1 MKRFIGVLSV
11 LALLFLMEV
20 QLGAQNN
27 KYKIDDSCYAIY
39 RQADSLIGKPEAAAL
54 IDKLEV
60 QAKDV
65 EDDKAYSLAAVL
77 RLRHATR
84 FDEEDLILD
93 CFEKAKQVA
102 LETGYLQYYFY
113 PYQLVGTFYF
123 NKGQTPRGLDYQVP
137 LYQKI

>member
-27 KYKIDDSCYAIY
+27 QYKIDDSCYAIY

-65 EDDKAYSLAAVL
+65 EDDKAYTLAAVL

>member
-60 QAKDV
+60 QAKAV
-65 EDDKAYSLAAVL
+65 EDDKAYTLAAVL

>member
-39 RQADSLIGKPEAAAL
+39 RQADSLIGKPEADEL
-54 IDKLEV
+54 IERLEK
-60 QAKDV
+60 QSRDAG
-65 EDDKAYSLAAVL
+65 DDKAYTLAAVL

-84 FDEEDLILD
+84 FDE
-93 CFEKAKQVA
+93 
-102 LETGYLQYYFY
+102 
-113 PYQLVGTFYF
+113 
-123 NKGQTPRGLDYQVP
+123 
-137 LYQKI
+137 

>member
-27 KYKIDDSCYAIY
+27 QYKIDDSCYAIY

-65 EDDKAYSLAAVL
+65 EDDKAYTLAAVL
-77 RLRHATR
+77 KLRNARMKSLSSNASKKSGRLPKKPVSCS
-84 FDEEDLILD
+84 IIS
-93 CFEKAKQVA
+93 
-102 LETGYLQYYFY
+102 
-113 PYQLVGTFYF
+113 
-123 NKGQTPRGLDYQVP
+123 TP
-137 LYQKI
+137 IS

>member
-27 KYKIDDSCYAIY
+27 QYKIDDSCYAIY

-65 EDDKAYSLAAVL
+65 EDDKAYTLAAVL
-77 RLRHATR
+77 KLRNATR
-84 FDEEDLILD
+84 FSDEELVLE
-93 CFEKAKQVA
+93 CFEKVRQVA
-102 LETGYLQYYFY
+102 EETGFLQYYFY
-113 PYQLVGTFYF
+113 AYQLIGTYYF
-123 NKGQTPRGLDYQVP
+123 NKGMTPRGLDYQVP

>member
-27 KYKIDDSCYAIY
+27 QYKIDDSCYAIY
-39 RQADSLIGKPEAAAL
+39 RQADSLLGKPEADEL
-54 IDKLEV
+54 IERLEK
-60 QAKDV
+60 QSRDAG
-65 EDDKAYSLAAVL
+65 DDKAYTLAAVL

-113 PYQLVGTFYF
+113 PYQRVGTFYF